1 MIKLN
6 KIKKIV
12 VKVGSSL
19 IANYKT
25 GSIRESWVK
34 SFVEDLNILFKK
46 NIKILIVSSGA
57 IAIGRKKIGFQKK
70 KLNLDEQ
77 KASASV
83 GQIYLINTYKKS
95 FKKKKIEI
103 SQVLL
108 TLEDTIKTDKKNN
121 AKKTLNKLIDSKIV
135 PIINENDTVATDEI
149 KFGDNDRLSAR
160 VAEIIK
166 ADLLIL
172 LSDVTGLYNKN
183 PKNNKKAKL
192 IKEVKQ
198 INKSIIKASSFT
210 NNHFAKGGMTTKIIA
225 AKIATNAGCGMMIV
239 NGNSKKIIQ
248 KIFSEGEGTYFHPKK
263 RKKNN

>member
-1 MIKLN
+1 MKKK
-6 KIKKIV
+6 KIKKV
-12 VKVGSSL
+12 VIKVGSSL

-25 GSIRESWVK
+25 GSPKLNWIN
-34 SFVEDLNILFKK
+34 SFINDLNFLLKK
-46 NIKILIVSSGA
+46 RIKIIIVSSGA
-57 IAIGRKKIGFQKK
+57 IAIGRKRIGFLKK
-70 KLNLDEQ
+70 KLSLAEQ
-77 KASASV
+77 QAAASV
-83 GQIYLINTYKKS
+83 GQIYLINNYKKA
-95 FKKKKIEI
+95 FNKKKVEI

-108 TLEDTIKTDKKNN
+108 TLEDTIKKEKKINV
-121 AKKTLNKLIDSKIV
+121 KKTLNKLLEKQIV

-172 LSDVTGLYNKN
+172 LSDVSGLYDKD
-183 PKNNKKAKL
+183 PKKNKKTRL
-192 IKEVKQ
+192 IKEVRN
-198 INKSIIKASSFT
+198 INKSVMKAASFT
-210 NNHFAKGGMTTKIIA
+210 NNQFAKGGMTTKIMA
-225 AKIATNAGCGMMIV
+225 AKIATNAGCGMVIV

>member
-1 MIKLN
+1 MIEIN

-12 VKVGSSL
+12 IKVGSSL

-25 GSIRESWVK
+25 SLIKQAWVD
-34 SFVEDLNILFKK
+34 SFIDDLNILFKK

-57 IAIGRKKIGFQKK
+57 IAIGRKKIKILKK
-70 KLNLDEQ
+70 KLTLQEQ
-77 KASASV
+77 QAAAAV
-83 GQIYLINTYKKS
+83 GQIYLINTYKKA

-108 TLEDTIKTDKKNN
+108 TLEDTIKKGNKNN
-121 AKKTLNKLIDSKIV
+121 ARKTLKKLIDSKII

-160 VAEIIK
+160 VAEIIN

-172 LSDVTGLYNKN
+172 LSDVNGLYSQN
-183 PKNNKKAKL
+183 PKKNKKAKL
-192 IKEVKQ
+192 IKDVKK
-198 INKSIIKASSFT
+198 INKNILKASSFT
-210 NNHFAKGGMTTKIIA
+210 NNYFAKGGMITKIMA
-225 AKIATNAGCGMMIV
+225 AKIATNNGCGMVIV

-248 KIFSEGEGTYFHPKK
+248 KIFEENVGTYFHPKK

>member
-1 MIKLN
+1 
-6 KIKKIV
+6 
-12 VKVGSSL
+12 
-19 IANYKT
+19 
-25 GSIRESWVK
+25 
-34 SFVEDLNILFKK
+34 
-46 NIKILIVSSGA
+46 
-57 IAIGRKKIGFQKK
+57 
-70 KLNLDEQ
+70 
-77 KASASV
+77 
-83 GQIYLINTYKKS
+83 
-95 FKKKKIEI
+95 
-103 SQVLL
+103 
-108 TLEDTIKTDKKNN
+108 
-121 AKKTLNKLIDSKIV
+121 
-135 PIINENDTVATDEI
+135 VATDEI

-248 KIFSEGEGTYFHPKK
+248 KIFESEEGTYFHPKK

>member
-57 IAIGRKKIGFQKK
+57 IAIGRKKIGFQRK

-77 KASASV
+77 QASASV

-103 SQVLL
+103 
-108 TLEDTIKTDKKNN
+108 
-121 AKKTLNKLIDSKIV
+121 
-135 PIINENDTVATDEI
+135 
-149 KFGDNDRLSAR
+149 
-160 VAEIIK
+160 
-166 ADLLIL
+166 
-172 LSDVTGLYNKN
+172 
-183 PKNNKKAKL
+183 
-192 IKEVKQ
+192 
-198 INKSIIKASSFT
+198 
-210 NNHFAKGGMTTKIIA
+210 
-225 AKIATNAGCGMMIV
+225 
-239 NGNSKKIIQ
+239 
-248 KIFSEGEGTYFHPKK
+248 
-263 RKKNN
+263 

>member
-25 GSIRESWVK
+25 GSIRESWVN

-57 IAIGRKKIGFQKK
+57 IAIGRKKIKTLK
-70 KLNLDEQ
+70 NKLSLQEQ
-77 KASASV
+77 QAAAAV

-108 TLEDTIKTDKKNN
+108 TLEDTIKTNKKNN

-172 LSDVTGLYNKN
+172 LSDVSGLYDKD
-183 PKNNKKAKL
+183 PKKNKKSRL
-192 IKEVKQ
+192 IKEVRN
-198 INKSIIKASSFT
+198 INKSVMKAASFT
-210 NNHFAKGGMTTKIIA
+210 NNQFAKGGMTTKIIA
-225 AKIATNAGCGMMIV
+225 AKIATSAGCGMVIV

-248 KIFSEGEGTYFHPKK
+248 KTFSEGEGTYFHPKK

>member
-1 MIKLN
+1 MFGMIEIN
-6 KIKKIV
+6 KIKKVV

-25 GSIRESWVK
+25 SSIRQSWVD
-34 SFVEDLNILFKK
+34 SFIEDLNILFKK

-57 IAIGRKKIGFQKK
+57 IAIGRKKIKVLKK
-70 KLNLDEQ
+70 ELSLEEQ
-77 KASASV
+77 QAAAAV
-83 GQIYLINTYKKS
+83 GQIYLINTYKKA

-108 TLEDTIKTDKKNN
+108 TLEDTIKSEKKNN
-121 AKKTLNKLIDSKIV
+121 ARKTLNKLLDSKII

-172 LSDVTGLYNKN
+172 LSDVAGLYDKN
-183 PKNNKKAKL
+183 PKENKKAKL
-192 IKEVKQ
+192 IKEVKK
-198 INKSIIKASSFT
+198 INKNILKASSFT
-210 NNHFAKGGMTTKIIA
+210 NNYFAKGGMITKIIA
-225 AKIATNAGCGMMIV
+225 AKIATKSGCAMIIA
-239 NGNSKKIIQ
+239 NGRPKNSLKKI
-248 KIFSEGEGTYFHPKK
+248 FYNNEGTFFHPQK
-263 RKKNN
+263 